1 MIGKMLLLQR
11 ETVIWMRC
19 NQVMDLKLRILSKKE
34 QRKYSKSVHLMAAK
48 VTLLT
53 AAQQVLIGNQPGK
66 TVSVV
71 SLSLFNL

>member
-1 MIGKMLLLQR
+1 
-11 ETVIWMRC
+11 
-19 NQVMDLKLRILSKKE
+19 MDLKLRILSKKE

>member
-1 MIGKMLLLQR
+1 MHLLQR

-53 AAQQVLIGNQPGK
+53 AAQQVLIGNQPEK